1 MKPAA
6 PVTRHFDPRAASM
19 GFLCAR
25 DVVTAARPHDVG
37 RRLPERRCKLSAVPV
52 LSPKARQIKE
62 VHYHARMCRR
72 GRRALRLYQC
82 GNSARERLRTVRQRN
97 TRRAPPRHRSR
108 RGAASN
114 PAVHESHHAT
124 GEADSTSC

>member
-25 DVVTAARPHDVG
+25 DVVTAARPHGVG

-52 LSPKARQIKE
+52 LSPKALQINE
-62 VHYHARMCRR
+62 MHYEDRTRRR
-72 GRRALRLYQC
+72 GRRGLETVPGRQQRSRAVAHCSPAQH
-82 GNSARERLRTVRQRN
+82 SARAAA
-97 TRRAPPRHRSR
+97 APIAAQGGVESC
-108 RGAASN
+108 GA
-114 PAVHESHHAT
+114 
-124 GEADSTSC
+124 